1 MNFGLMGWLGIEL
14 SMATSLV
21 ASIAIG
27 LAVDDTIHYLVR
39 YNREFKKDLRKERAL
54 RDTIRGVGR
63 PIIFTTLTIGL
74 GFAVLLFS
82 HFKPTAVF
90 GLLMVITMG
99 SALIGDL
106 ILLPSLMTHVELI
119 TIWDL
124 LRLKLGKDP
133 EKGIPL
139 LDGLSRSQ
147 AHYIIMA
154 GALRN
159 FEAGEVLFYKGDV
172 SDSMYAIISGEM
184 EVVDFVDDVDEDGIQ
199 GTKKLISILK
209 IGDVVG
215 EMGMVRS
222 CQRSATVIATAPTE
236 LLQINERMIRR
247 LHWLYPPTAQK
258 FFFNLMAIICDK
270 LEATAQCLTDITTED
285 GLTGLQNRDFFM
297 DLLEKEMERA
307 GRYGTRLSVC
317 MIALDNLK
325 GINHTYGRHV
335 GDQILSGTAA
345 LLGNQVRKNDQVCRF
360 SGQTFAL
367 LLINSPLEDT
377 RKVCERFREQLSR
390 HVFGEEDTPI
400 YVTASTGFTTLETE
414 TDLSPEDLM
423 KRASDS
429 LAQAKESGRNQVVG
443 QSTEN

>member
-1 MNFGLMGWLGIEL
+1 
-14 SMATSLV
+14 
-21 ASIAIG
+21 
-27 LAVDDTIHYLVR
+27 
-39 YNREFKKDLRKERAL
+39 
-54 RDTIRGVGR
+54 
-63 PIIFTTLTIGL
+63 
-74 GFAVLLFS
+74 
-82 HFKPTAVF
+82 
-90 GLLMVITMG
+90 
-99 SALIGDL
+99 
-106 ILLPSLMTHVELI
+106 
-119 TIWDL
+119 
-124 LRLKLGKDP
+124 
-133 EKGIPL
+133 
-139 LDGLSRSQ
+139 
-147 AHYIIMA
+147 MA
-154 GALRN
+154 GTLRR
-159 FEAGEVLFYKGDV
+159 FETGEVLFNKGAV

-184 EVVDFVDDVDEDGIQ
+184 EVVDFVDDPDEDGIQ

-222 CQRSATVIATAPTE
+222 CRRSATVIATAPTE
-236 LLQINERMIRR
+236 LLQINDRMVRR

-270 LEATAQCLTDITTED
+270 LEFTTQCLSDITTVD

-297 DLLEKEMERA
+297 EVLEVEMERA

-317 MIALDNLK
+317 LIALDNLR

-345 LLGNQVRKNDQVCRF
+345 LLGTLVRKSDQVCRF

-367 LLINSPLEDT
+367 LLINSPLEAT

-400 YVTASTGFTTLETE
+400 YVTASLGFTTLETG
-414 TDLSPEDLM
+414 TDLSPKDLM
-423 KRASDS
+423 ERASDA
-429 LAQAKESGRNQVVG
+429 LARARESGRNQVAG